1 MNDAN
6 TRKRA
11 PGAGR
16 KRKDPKGEKRIKT
29 SFTIPASIIEWLGSH
44 GVSRSDKVVELAK
57 KEMELEKPATQ

>member
-1 MNDAN
+1 M
-6 TRKRA
+6 TTPRKRA

-16 KRKDPKGEKRIKT
+16 KRKDPHEKRIKT

-57 KEMELEKPATQ
+57 KEIESEKPAIV

>member
-57 KEMELEKPATQ
+57 KEMESEKSATQ

>member
-6 TRKRA
+6 RA

-16 KRKDPKGEKRIKT
+16 KRKDPQGEKRIKT

>member
-1 MNDAN
+1 M
-6 TRKRA
+6 TTPRKRA

-16 KRKDPKGEKRIKT
+16 KRKDPQGEKRIKT
-29 SFTIPASIIEWLGSH
+29 SFAIPASILEWLGSH

>member
-1 MNDAN
+1 M
-6 TRKRA
+6 TTPRKRA

-16 KRKDPKGEKRIKT
+16 KRKDPKGEKRMKT
-29 SFTIPASIIEWLGSH
+29 SLTIPASILEWLGSH

>member
-16 KRKDPKGEKRIKT
+16 KRKDPHEKRIKT
-29 SFTIPASIIEWLGSH
+29 SFTIPASILEWLGSH

-57 KEMELEKPATQ
+57 KEMESEKPATQ